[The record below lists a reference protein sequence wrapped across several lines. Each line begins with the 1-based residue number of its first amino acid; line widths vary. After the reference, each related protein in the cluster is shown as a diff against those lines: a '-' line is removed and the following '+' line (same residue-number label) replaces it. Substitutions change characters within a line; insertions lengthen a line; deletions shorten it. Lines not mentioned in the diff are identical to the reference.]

1 MINQGLKLA
10 IAGSLGMASVGVSV
24 ISPTL
29 TTLTPN
35 DLARF
40 SNGEQIQ
47 VTAYH
52 PNRLFGGSVGLIGL
66 GVFSWWLWQEL
77 KSDDGTAPVEMGS
90 DDAAILP
97 RQSIQAPAGVPA
109 PEKYIDVSAIVA
121 QRLRPTLITGNPR
134 IGKGIVVAHGIRHL
148 KRTRDCPVWLMQ
160 PKYHVKE
167 CAYWETCDRVMG
179 FMLED
184 YLGGQEDTE
193 SLCQEM
199 GQFIHDWRKQ
209 AERPTLLVIDE
220 LSLIKAILPKW
231 YKDFLIPQLITE
243 MSSGET
249 DERALWGIT
258 QSPLADDIGMSG
270 GNRAP
275 FDLLAIENPD
285 SKEHLHSLTRSYRG
299 VPLPEDDLV
308 YRQSLSPKQA
318 IFYHSA
324 YDEWLPMLPYKR
336 FDPAEAAEV
345 GGSSLGS
352 RGSPALA
359 GNSAIA
365 AVTTSVTSQLPQ
377 DLDLGTV
384 LAVNRAL
391 VDGLTVTVTASTTE
405 AGKWV
410 KIATSLSP
418 WRVGLWSCTT
428 SRLTTNEHPDSSVIC
443 TVCSNTSPVWEVP
456 THGNGVK
463 GCQGSC

>member
-10 IAGSLGMASVGVSV
+10 IAGSLGLASVGVATA
-24 ISPTL
+24 SPTL
-29 TTLTPN
+29 TNLTPN

-47 VTAYH
+47 VTAYRPH
-52 PNRLFGGSVGLIGL
+52 RLLGGSFGLTGL
-66 GVFSWWLWQEL
+66 GVLSWWLWQEL
-77 KSDDGTAPVEMGS
+77 TSGDGTAPIEMGH
-90 DDAAILP
+90 DEAATLP
-97 RQSIQAPAGVPA
+97 RQVIQAPAGVPA
-109 PEKYIDVSAIVA
+109 PEKYLDVSAIMA

-148 KRTRDCPVWLMQ
+148 KRTKDCPVWLLQ
-160 PKYHVKE
+160 PKYHAKE
-167 CAYWETCDRVMG
+167 RAYWESCDRVMG

-193 SLCQEM
+193 TLCREM

-275 FDLLAIENPD
+275 FDLLVIENPD
-285 SKEHLHSLTRSYRG
+285 SKEHLHSLARSYRG
-299 VPLPEDDLV
+299 VPLPQDDLV

-318 IFYHSA
+318 IFYHST

-336 FDPAEAAEV
+336 FDAAEV
-345 GGSSLGS
+345 TEASGSQYGSHGSQAVAGG
-352 RGSPALA
+352 AA
-359 GNSAIA
+359 T
-365 AVTTSVTSQLPQ
+365 AVTTASVASQLPS
-377 DLDLGTV
+377 DLDLGMV

-391 VDGLTVTVTASTTE
+391 INGLTQTQIIE
-405 AGKWV
+405 DILKFKGRKFEEGK
-410 KIATSLSP
+410 
-418 WRVGLWSCTT
+418 
-428 SRLTTNEHPDSSVIC
+428 RLFETIKAIIEEHS
-443 TVCSNTSPVWEVP
+443 
-456 THGNGVK
+456 
-463 GCQGSC
+463 